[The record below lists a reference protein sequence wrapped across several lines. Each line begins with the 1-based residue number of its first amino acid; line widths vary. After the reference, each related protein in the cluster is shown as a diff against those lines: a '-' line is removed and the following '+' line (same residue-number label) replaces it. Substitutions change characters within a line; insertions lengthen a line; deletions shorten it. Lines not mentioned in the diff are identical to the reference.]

1 MTKNKKF
8 VVIILFLLIESF
20 CLQYFSNNNEELV
33 PKEENKT
40 VDWNFVVKQVDDKT
54 IDNYRKDYNNQDIIG
69 ELVIANSNFK
79 EIVVQTND
87 NEFYLDHS
95 VDKTY
100 NRLGSIFMDY
110 RNMVDDRKIIIYGHN
125 SEDIYTEFNL
135 LENYLNFDYYRE
147 HQDIY
152 FKTINN
158 NYHYKVFSVFIV
170 INDYRY
176 INLNFSDDEYNKHLK
191 YLKEQSVYD
200 TYIDVNDN
208 DEIIVLQTCYFQP
221 KNSYLVVV
229 GKKLIDD

>member
-208 DEIIVLQTCYFQP
+208 DEIIVLQTCYFQL

-229 GKKLIDD
+229 GKKVN

>member
-40 VDWNFVVKQVDDKT
+40 VDWNLVVKQVDDKT

-229 GKKLIDD
+229 GKKLIND

>member
-33 PKEENKT
+33 SKEENKT
-40 VDWNFVVKQVDDKT
+40 ADWNFVVKQVDDKT

-135 LENYLNFDYYRE
+135 LENYLNFDYYKE

-229 GKKLIDD
+229 GKKLIND

>member
-1 MTKNKKF
+1 MTKNKEI
-8 VVIILFLLIESF
+8 VVIILFLLIGSF

-33 PKEENKT
+33 SKEENKT
-40 VDWNFVVKQVDDKT
+40 ADWNFVVKQVDDKT

-79 EIVVQTND
+79 EIVVQTSD
-87 NEFYLDHS
+87 NEFYLNHL

-110 RNMVDDRKIIIYGHN
+110 RNTVDDRKIIIYGHN

-135 LENYLNFDYYRE
+135 LENYLNFDYYKE

-229 GKKLIDD
+229 GKKLIND

>member
-40 VDWNFVVKQVDDKT
+40 VDWNLVVKQVDDKT
-54 IDNYRKDYNNQDIIG
+54 VDNYRKDYNNQDIIG

-229 GKKLIDD
+229 GKKLIND

>member
-1 MTKNKKF
+1 MTKNKKI
-8 VVIILFLLIESF
+8 VVIILFLLIGSF

-33 PKEENKT
+33 SKEENKT
-40 VDWNFVVKQVDDKT
+40 ADWNFVVKQVDDKT

-79 EIVVQTND
+79 EIVVQTSD
-87 NEFYLDHS
+87 NEFYLNHL

-110 RNMVDDRKIIIYGHN
+110 RNTVDDRKIIIYGHN

-135 LENYLNFDYYRE
+135 LENYLNFDYYKG

-176 INLNFSDDEYNKHLK
+176 INLNFSDDEYNKHLN

-229 GKKLIDD
+229 GKKVN

>member
-221 KNSYLVVV
+221 QNSYLVVV
-229 GKKLIDD
+229 GKKLIND

>member
-8 VVIILFLLIESF
+8 VVIILFLLIEGF

-79 EIVVQTND
+79 EIVVQTNN

-229 GKKLIDD
+229 GKKLIND

>member
-33 PKEENKT
+33 LKEENKT

>member
-79 EIVVQTND
+79 EIVVQTNN

-229 GKKLIDD
+229 GKKLIND

>member
-229 GKKLIDD
+229 GKKLIED

>member
-8 VVIILFLLIESF
+8 VVIILFLLIGSF

-87 NEFYLDHS
+87 NEFYLNHL

-110 RNMVDDRKIIIYGHN
+110 RNTVDDRKIIIYGHN
-125 SEDIYTEFNL
+125 SEDIHTEFNL

-152 FKTINN
+152 FRTINN

-200 TYIDVNDN
+200 TYIDVNDD

>member
-33 PKEENKT
+33 PKKENKT

-200 TYIDVNDN
+200 TYIDVDDN

-229 GKKLIDD
+229 GKKVN

>member
-1 MTKNKKF
+1 MTKNKKI
-8 VVIILFLLIESF
+8 VVIILFLLIGSF

-33 PKEENKT
+33 SKEENKT
-40 VDWNFVVKQVDDKT
+40 ADWNFVVKQVDDKT

-79 EIVVQTND
+79 EIVVQTSD
-87 NEFYLDHS
+87 NEFYLNHL

-110 RNMVDDRKIIIYGHN
+110 RNTVDDRKIIIYGHN

-135 LENYLNFDYYRE
+135 LENYLNFDYYKE

-176 INLNFSDDEYNKHLK
+176 INLNFSDDEYNKHLN

-200 TYIDVNDN
+200 TYVDVNDN

-229 GKKLIDD
+229 GKKVN

>member
-8 VVIILFLLIESF
+8 VVIILFLLIGSF

-40 VDWNFVVKQVDDKT
+40 VDWNFVVKQFDDKT

-79 EIVVQTND
+79 EIVVQTID
-87 NEFYLDHS
+87 NEFYLNHL

-110 RNMVDDRKIIIYGHN
+110 RNTVDDRKIIIYGHN

-135 LENYLNFDYYRE
+135 LENYLNFDYYKE

-170 INDYRY
+170 ISDYRY

-229 GKKLIDD
+229 GKKVN

>member
-110 RNMVDDRKIIIYGHN
+110 RNMVDDIKIIIYGHN

-229 GKKLIDD
+229 GKKLIND

>member
-33 PKEENKT
+33 LKEENKT

-229 GKKLIDD
+229 GKKVN

>member
-8 VVIILFLLIESF
+8 VVIILFLLIEGF

-229 GKKLIDD
+229 GKKVN

>member
-79 EIVVQTND
+79 EIVVQTSD
-87 NEFYLDHS
+87 NEFYLNHL

-110 RNMVDDRKIIIYGHN
+110 RNTVDDRKIIIYGHN

-135 LENYLNFDYYRE
+135 LENYLNFDYYKE

-176 INLNFSDDEYNKHLK
+176 INLNFSDDEYNKHLN

-200 TYIDVNDN
+200 TYVDVNDN

-229 GKKLIDD
+229 GKKLIND

>member
-87 NEFYLDHS
+87 NEFYLDDS

-229 GKKLIDD
+229 GKKVN

>member
-40 VDWNFVVKQVDDKT
+40 VDWNLVVKQVDDKT

-147 HQDIY
+147 HQDI
-152 FKTINN
+152 
-158 NYHYKVFSVFIV
+158 
-170 INDYRY
+170 
-176 INLNFSDDEYNKHLK
+176 
-191 YLKEQSVYD
+191 
-200 TYIDVNDN
+200 
-208 DEIIVLQTCYFQP
+208 
-221 KNSYLVVV
+221 
-229 GKKLIDD
+229 

>member
-229 GKKLIDD
+229 GKKLIDN

>member
-79 EIVVQTND
+79 EIVVQTSD
-87 NEFYLDHS
+87 NEFYLNHL

-110 RNMVDDRKIIIYGHN
+110 RNTVDDRKIIIYGHN

-176 INLNFSDDEYNKHLK
+176 INLNFSDDEYNKHLN

-200 TYIDVNDN
+200 TYVDVNDN

-229 GKKLIDD
+229 GKKVN

>member
-33 PKEENKT
+33 LKEENKT

-229 GKKLIDD
+229 GKKLIDN

>member
-229 GKKLIDD
+229 GKKLIND

>member
-1 MTKNKKF
+1 MTKNKKI
-8 VVIILFLLIESF
+8 VVIILFLLIGSF

-33 PKEENKT
+33 SKEENKT
-40 VDWNFVVKQVDDKT
+40 ADWNFVVKQVDDKT

-87 NEFYLDHS
+87 NEFYLNHL

-110 RNMVDDRKIIIYGHN
+110 RNTVDDRKIIIYGHN

-135 LENYLNFDYYRE
+135 LENYLNFDYYKE

-176 INLNFSDDEYNKHLK
+176 INLNFSDDEYNKHLN

-200 TYIDVNDN
+200 TYVDVNDN

-229 GKKLIDD
+229 GKKVN

>member
-1 MTKNKKF
+1 MTKNKEI
-8 VVIILFLLIESF
+8 VVIILFLLIGSF

-33 PKEENKT
+33 SKEENKT
-40 VDWNFVVKQVDDKT
+40 ADWNFVVKQVDDKT

-79 EIVVQTND
+79 EIVVQTSD
-87 NEFYLDHS
+87 NEFYLNHL

-110 RNMVDDRKIIIYGHN
+110 RNTVDDRKIIIYGHN

-135 LENYLNFDYYRE
+135 LENYLNFDYYKE

-176 INLNFSDDEYNKHLK
+176 INLNFSDDEYNKHLN

-200 TYIDVNDN
+200 TYVDVNDN

-229 GKKLIDD
+229 GKKVN

>member
-40 VDWNFVVKQVDDKT
+40 VDWNSVVKQVDDKT

>member
-33 PKEENKT
+33 LKEENKT
-40 VDWNFVVKQVDDKT
+40 VDWNFFVKQVDDKT

-229 GKKLIDD
+229 GKKLIDN

>member
-40 VDWNFVVKQVDDKT
+40 VDWNFVVKQVDDKM

-229 GKKLIDD
+229 GKKLIDN

>member
-79 EIVVQTND
+79 EIVVQTSD
-87 NEFYLDHS
+87 NEFYLNHL

-110 RNMVDDRKIIIYGHN
+110 RNTVDDRKIIIYGHN

-135 LENYLNFDYYRE
+135 LENYLNFDYYKE

-229 GKKLIDD
+229 GKKLIND

>member
-20 CLQYFSNNNEELV
+20 SLQYFSNNNEELV

-40 VDWNFVVKQVDDKT
+40 VDWNLVVKQVDDKT

-229 GKKLIDD
+229 GKKLIND

>member
-95 VDKTY
+95 VDRTY

>member
-8 VVIILFLLIESF
+8 VVIILFLLIEGF

-229 GKKLIDD
+229 GKKLIDN

>member
-229 GKKLIDD
+229 GKKVN

>member
-135 LENYLNFDYYRE
+135 LENYLNFDYYKE

-176 INLNFSDDEYNKHLK
+176 INLNFSDDEYNKHLN

-200 TYIDVNDN
+200 TYVDVNDN

-229 GKKLIDD
+229 GKKLIND

>member
-1 MTKNKKF
+1 MTKNKKI
-8 VVIILFLLIESF
+8 VVIILFLLIGSF
-20 CLQYFSNNNEELV
+20 CLQYFLNNNEELV
-33 PKEENKT
+33 SKEKNQT
-40 VDWNFVVKQVDDKT
+40 VDRNFVVKQVDDKT

-79 EIVVQTND
+79 EIVVQTSD
-87 NEFYLDHS
+87 NEFYLNHL

-110 RNMVDDRKIIIYGHN
+110 RNTVDDRKIIIYGHN

-135 LENYLNFDYYRE
+135 LENYLNFDYYKE

-176 INLNFSDDEYNKHLK
+176 INLNFSDDEYNKHLN

-200 TYIDVNDN
+200 TYVDVNDN

-229 GKKLIDD
+229 GKKVN

>member
-69 ELVIANSNFK
+69 ELVIANFNFK

>member
-40 VDWNFVVKQVDDKT
+40 VDWNFVVKQVDDKM

-158 NYHYKVFSVFIV
+158 NYHYKIFSVFIV

-229 GKKLIDD
+229 GKKLIND

>member
-1 MTKNKKF
+1 M
-8 VVIILFLLIESF
+8 IESF

-229 GKKLIDD
+229 GKKVN